1 VLRLRLA
8 SAAVLVPLLVAVV
21 WAGRPWLTILL
32 AAVAALA
39 AREVFDLLRRAG
51 FAVRPWLGIGAA
63 LLFVGL
69 DALYAPFGNDLSFV
83 AVGLVVVV
91 AAIVS
96 FTDQDPR
103 QGFLT
108 WVATSFGV
116 VYVGLVAFMV
126 RILAVAPELPPTAP
140 LAGFLDG
147 GRVWLLI
154 LVLGVWTY
162 DTTAYAAGRLIG
174 RGRFLAHISPSKT
187 WSGVL
192 GGALGAVIVSAVLV
206 SASGGPLVGGLLL
219 GGLISAGAQAG
230 DVAESMLKRAAG
242 AKDSGRLI
250 PGHGGI
256 LDRVDSFLF
265 AAPAVYLYLTLAPPV
280 A

>member
-1 VLRLRLA
+1 MLRLRLA
-8 SAAVLVPLLVAVV
+8 SAAVLVPLLLAVV
-21 WAGRPWLTILL
+21 WAGQPWLTILL
-32 AAVAALA
+32 AGVAALA
-39 AREVFDLLRRAG
+39 AYEVFDLLRRAG
-51 FAVRPWLGIGAA
+51 FAVRPWIGVAAA

-69 DALYAPFGNDLSFV
+69 DALYAPVGADPGFLV
-83 AVGLVVVV
+83 VGLVIVVG
-91 AAIVS
+91 AIVS
-96 FTDQDPR
+96 FADEDPR

-108 WVATSFGV
+108 WVATSFGA
-116 VYVGLVAFMV
+116 VYAGLVAFMV
-126 RILAVAPELPPTAP
+126 RILVVAPDPPASAP

-154 LVLGVWTY
+154 LVLGVWAY
-162 DTTAYAAGRLIG
+162 DTSAYAVGRLVG

-192 GGALGAVIVSAVLV
+192 GGALGAVVVSAALV
-206 SASGGPLVGGLLL
+206 PAAGGALAGGLLL
-219 GGLISAGAQAG
+219 GALIAAGAQAG

>member
-8 SAAVLVPLLVAVV
+8 SAAVLVPLLIGVLL
-21 WAGRPWLTILL
+21 AGQPWLTILL
-32 AAVAALA
+32 AAVAALT

-51 FAVRPWLGIGAA
+51 FAVRPWLGIGAV
-63 LLFVGL
+63 LLLVAV
-69 DALYAPFGNDLSFV
+69 DAAYAPIGGDLAFSVV
-83 AVGLVVVV
+83 AVVVV
-91 AAIVS
+91 VGAIVA
-96 FTDQDPR
+96 FAEEDPR

-108 WVATSFGV
+108 WVATSFGA
-116 VYVGLVAFMV
+116 VYAGLVAFMV
-126 RILAVAPELPPTAP
+126 RILAVAPEIPTDAP
-140 LAGFLDG
+140 LAGFLDA
-147 GRVWLLI
+147 GRLWLLI

-162 DTTAYAAGRLIG
+162 DTSAFAAGRLVG

-192 GGALGAVIVSAVLV
+192 GGVFGAVAVTALLVVSV
-206 SASGGPLVGGLLL
+206 GGPVAGGLLL
-219 GGLISAGAQAG
+219 GGLISVGAQAG

-242 AKDSGRLI
+242 AKDSGTLI

-256 LDRVDSFLF
+256 LDRIDSFLF
-265 AAPAVYLYLTLAPPV
+265 AAPAVYLYLTFAAPV